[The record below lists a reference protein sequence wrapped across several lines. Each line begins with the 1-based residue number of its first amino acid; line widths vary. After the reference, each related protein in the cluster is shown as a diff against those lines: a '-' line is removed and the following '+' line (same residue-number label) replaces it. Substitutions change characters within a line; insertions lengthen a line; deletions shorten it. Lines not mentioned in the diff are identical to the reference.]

1 MHRAERDVASACMDV
16 DMLKH
21 ADAEKL
27 SHAICVSHCVEQ
39 CT

>member
-1 MHRAERDVASACMDV
+1 MHRAERDAASACMDV

-27 SHAICVSHCVEQ
+27 SPAICVSHCVVQ